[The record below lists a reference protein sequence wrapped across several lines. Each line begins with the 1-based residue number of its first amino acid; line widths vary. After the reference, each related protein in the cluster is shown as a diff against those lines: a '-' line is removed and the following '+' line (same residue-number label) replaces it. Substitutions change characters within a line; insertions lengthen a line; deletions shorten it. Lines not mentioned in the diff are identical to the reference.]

1 MGVLY
6 VQALQASLMAQEASL
21 YESRSMEEKY
31 KEVVT
36 KLHASQAAASE
47 NLKVARDVQQD
58 LDDFTVKVK
67 ATEEKMHEEA
77 QKLITQHA
85 MRARV
90 ETMMEY
96 FKGEHLSWDM
106 NETVR
111 IYNEAY
117 PDDAF
122 PLHVPGGDEEVEL
135 AADDVLEDG
144 MPGRDAIAEKASEE
158 KMSGNEGDQ
167 KEDDGQGS

>member
-1 MGVLY
+1 
-6 VQALQASLMAQEASL
+6 MAQEASMH
-21 YESRSMEEKY
+21 ESREMEEKY

-36 KLHASQAAASE
+36 KLHTAQVAASE
-47 NLKVARDVQQD
+47 NLKAARDVQQD

-67 ATEEKMHEEA
+67 ATEEKMHDEA
-77 QKLITQHA
+77 QKLTTQHA

-96 FKGEHLSWDM
+96 FRGKHVSWDM

-122 PLHVPGGDEEVEL
+122 PLHVSGDNGVESLVEDTWAVDVVAVEEKL
-135 AADDVLEDG
+135 SGEDG
-144 MPGRDAIAEKASEE
+144 DGDALGS
-158 KMSGNEGDQ
+158 
-167 KEDDGQGS
+167 DGKDP